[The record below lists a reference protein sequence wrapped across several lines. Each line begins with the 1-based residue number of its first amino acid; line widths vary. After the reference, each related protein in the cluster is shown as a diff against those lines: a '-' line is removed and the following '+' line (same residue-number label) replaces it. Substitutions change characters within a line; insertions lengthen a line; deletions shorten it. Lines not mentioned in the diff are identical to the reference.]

1 MPSLVCETGK
11 GLLEIATDEEKF
23 ANEISWNIQDMLG
36 NTLTSNIGQLA
47 GVGLSSIQQCV
58 DIDLCYTF
66 SLHNSFQDGLYQ
78 NSRYTVKLDGET
90 LTTGV
95 NSSKERT
102 AIFGGI
108 CLGDGDATCTSHN
121 ASDTMSMFRL
131 ELAADSGSDVTW
143 KMLNGMKEE
152 ILSAGPYGNCEVNTR
167 AMCLPRED
175 CFEFIISD
183 SSEAGTIKGLFTVMF
198 SHGNDMIQNYTGHIF
213 SGVQQV
219 FLGTCYGMGFS
230 R

>member
-1 MPSLVCETGK
+1 MPSLVCGTGK
-11 GLLEIATDEEKF
+11 GILEIATDDEKF
-23 ANEISWNIQDMLG
+23 ANEISWDIQDMLG
-36 NTLTSNIGQLA
+36 NKLTSNIGLLA
-47 GVGLSSIQQCV
+47 DVGLSSIQQCV
-58 DIDLCYTF
+58 DMDLCYTL

-95 NSSKERT
+95 NSSRERT
-102 AIFGGI
+102 AILGGV
-108 CLGDGDATCTSHN
+108 CLGDGDTTCASHY

-131 ELAADSGSDVTW
+131 ELAADSESDVTW

-152 ILSAGPYGNCEVNTR
+152 ILSAGPYGNCEVNTF
-167 AMCLPRED
+167 AICLPRED
-175 CFEFIISD
+175 CFEFIVSD
-183 SSEAGTIKGLFTVMF
+183 RSKVGSNKGQFTVMF
-198 SHGNDMIQNYTGHIF
+198 SRDEMVQHHTGRI

-219 FLGTCYGMGFS
+219 FLGTCYGMGFG